1 MRFIINAV
9 VYLFLLLYTTV
20 FYKFKQFTHYILNG
34 QVNYSIW
41 SLINDVVMNI
51 LSNAFFRKHK
61 YAYLLAT
68 YLWVEMIG
76 QRVHVFCFSG
86 YCQTFSEIF
95 KKISGFDQCTLS
107 PTTVV
112 FFNPRNYDGCILYFQ
127 FMFIFRTFHLHLIR
141 IVLTNMNRL
150 AIVITLG
157 LLVHEQVYLPIYIF
171 FHFSLQCFVLFRIQ
185 NVPFYVHCSTT

>member
-61 YAYLLAT
+61 CAYLLAT
-68 YLWVEMIG
+68 YLWVEMMG

-95 KKISGFDQCTLS
+95 NKI
-107 PTTVV
+107 
-112 FFNPRNYDGCILYFQ
+112 
-127 FMFIFRTFHLHLIR
+127 
-141 IVLTNMNRL
+141 
-150 AIVITLG
+150 
-157 LLVHEQVYLPIYIF
+157 
-171 FHFSLQCFVLFRIQ
+171 
-185 NVPFYVHCSTT
+185 